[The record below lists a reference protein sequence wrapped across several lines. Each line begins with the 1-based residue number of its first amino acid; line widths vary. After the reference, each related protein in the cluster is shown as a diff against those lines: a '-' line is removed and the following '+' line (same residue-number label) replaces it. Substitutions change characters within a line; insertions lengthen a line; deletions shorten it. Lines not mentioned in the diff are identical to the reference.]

1 MRIMSI
7 HKSKGLE
14 FDTVVVLGVEKQTFW
29 GEADAERSAFF
40 VGISRAKRRL
50 LLTVCEQREPPDGAK
65 YWKVFRA
72 EHDEFVGY
80 AAPYLYQFCAAP
92 AADAQVGPS
101 SSSSSPSKP
110 PENAG

>member
-1 MRIMSI
+1 
-7 HKSKGLE
+7 KGLE

-50 LLTVCEQREPPDGAK
+50 YLTVCEERERPEGANNR
-65 YWKVFRA
+65 WNVRRA

-80 AAPYLYQFCAAP
+80 ATPYL
-92 AADAQVGPS
+92 
-101 SSSSSPSKP
+101 
-110 PENAG
+110 